1 MNLTVSASPH
11 IRGKDTT
18 ARLMLDVVI
27 ALLPALA
34 AGMLFQGPRA
44 GLVAAVCVL
53 SALAGEWLLRLVL
66 RRHNTLPDGSALVTG
81 LLLALTLP
89 ASAPYYVAAAGG
101 LFAVVV
107 VKGLCGGLGQN
118 TFNPALGAR
127 AFLMLIFPAC
137 LTRFPALGSALF
149 LGELNPADVVTG
161 ATPLHHMQMP
171 ALPDVSL
178 LDLFLGRAGGC
189 IGEVSALALLL
200 GGGWLVFRRVITLR
214 IPAAYLGTVAVLTLV
229 FSKGDS
235 PILWMAYSLLSGGVL
250 LGALFMATDYA
261 TSPVG
266 PLAQIVYGIGCGA
279 LTVVFRY
286 TGLFP
291 EGVTY
296 AILLMNAA
304 AWLLDQYLVPRRF
317 GAGKEGAQ

>member
-81 LLLALTLP
+81 LLQALTLP
-89 ASAPYYVAAAGG
+89 ASVPYYVAAAGG

-127 AFLMLIFPAC
+127 AFLMLLFPAC

>member
-1 MNLTVSASPH
+1 
-11 IRGKDTT
+11 
-18 ARLMLDVVI
+18 
-27 ALLPALA
+27 
-34 AGMLFQGPRA
+34 MLFR
-44 GLVAAVCVL
+44 
-53 SALAGEWLLRLVL
+53 S
-66 RRHNTLPDGSALVTG
+66 
-81 LLLALTLP
+81 
-89 ASAPYYVAAAGG
+89 PYYVAAAGG

-127 AFLMLIFPAC
+127 AFLMLLFPAC

>member
-53 SALAGEWLLRLVL
+53 SALTGEWLLRLVL
-66 RRHNTLPDGSALVTG
+66 RRHNTLSDGSALVTG

-127 AFLMLIFPAC
+127 AFLMLLFPAC

>member
-1 MNLTVSASPH
+1 ME
-11 IRGKDTT
+11 
-18 ARLMLDVVI
+18 I
-27 ALLPALA
+27 APA
-34 AGMLFQGPRA
+34 
-44 GLVAAVCVL
+44 
-53 SALAGEWLLRLVL
+53 
-66 RRHNTLPDGSALVTG
+66 
-81 LLLALTLP
+81 
-89 ASAPYYVAAAGG
+89 
-101 LFAVVV
+101 
-107 VKGLCGGLGQN
+107 
-118 TFNPALGAR
+118 
-127 AFLMLIFPAC
+127 
-137 LTRFPALGSALF
+137 
-149 LGELNPADVVTG
+149 
-161 ATPLHHMQMP
+161 
-171 ALPDVSL
+171 L